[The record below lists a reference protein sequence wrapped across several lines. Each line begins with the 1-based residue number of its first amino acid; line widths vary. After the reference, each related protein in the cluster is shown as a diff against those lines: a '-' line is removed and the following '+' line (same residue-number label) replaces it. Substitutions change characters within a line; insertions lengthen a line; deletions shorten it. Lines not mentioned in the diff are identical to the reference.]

1 MEAQENK
8 ENPKNEI
15 KEGQKEKNEDIE
27 KQKMIYINENI
38 IEKGYN
44 PEELSN
50 FIIKNIGIPMEA
62 LPFDKLKEMIEEFK
76 NKGLTETYKTIKLNE
91 KKMQETEKEKKQKE
105 IEKEKIQRLK
115 SPIFNLYLPTK
126 YQIDTDVQQ
135 ENKLME
141 LNRNNYPIQVNISEP
156 IKEAKKTIFSK
167 NVTTYRVQC
176 PQLNSDVKRTLLDFE
191 WFRNQLVIRYPL
203 RLVPP
208 LAKEN
213 VVKQLENLLKFENEE
228 YIELRKMRYLQRF
241 MDSVVKRNIFKTS
254 PVLYEFLILDDDRF
268 KTYQKKLNS
277 KKYELSISL
286 DNLITLKGKIQCE
299 LKENS
304 IQNANNINKEFNNL
318 YEIYNKIYSFTSNIV
333 FDFQCLHTHLKQL
346 SSLFQKL
353 NQYLNEYKC
362 NNCEDMKNIYTNFEK
377 LFSNWSTSFKKQ
389 SEYFNKDFRETFNFY
404 GLGINEMNNIY
415 KKYAEFKNEYETFFV
430 MINRKKEKLFTSKA
444 IEKWGVEPGT
454 EDDIPNYLDNKE
466 VAFSKMLFKESYLLK
481 EEKKRIC
488 ATIFLLNKQFDKL
501 LKFQNQN
508 IKSYYDSII
517 KNSKEIFGNEQV
529 FNDLLEVK

>member
-115 SPIFNLYLPTK
+115 SPVFNLYLPTK

-353 NQYLNEYKC
+353 NQYLNE
-362 NNCEDMKNIYTNFEK
+362 
-377 LFSNWSTSFKKQ
+377 
-389 SEYFNKDFRETFNFY
+389 
-404 GLGINEMNNIY
+404 
-415 KKYAEFKNEYETFFV
+415 
-430 MINRKKEKLFTSKA
+430 
-444 IEKWGVEPGT
+444 
-454 EDDIPNYLDNKE
+454 
-466 VAFSKMLFKESYLLK
+466 
-481 EEKKRIC
+481 
-488 ATIFLLNKQFDKL
+488 
-501 LKFQNQN
+501 
-508 IKSYYDSII
+508 
-517 KNSKEIFGNEQV
+517 
-529 FNDLLEVK
+529 